1 MNRPREGWFF
11 WKIMFNLFPKDGVF
25 YQLFEKQTEKIDE
38 AAKLLRKLLEE
49 PEKLNEISSRLKELE
64 IEADNVG
71 HEVMDHLRK
80 NFITPM
86 EGEDIDLLRQN
97 LDDIMDFIERSVNRI
112 GLYRIQ
118 PPFPK
123 EIAEYIG
130 VISGAVVEISEGMK
144 ELKNIKKFG
153 PSLQKRCERL
163 NELENVGDDINRKAL
178 GGLMGI
184 QSVSCDKLME
194 VIKLKE
200 IYETL
205 ENAIDCCENVGN
217 MFESILIKNQ

>member
-1 MNRPREGWFF
+1 
-11 WKIMFNLFPKDGVF
+11 MFNLFPKDGIF
-25 YQLFEKQTEKIDE
+25 YELFEKQTEKLNE
-38 AAKLLRKLLEE
+38 AAALLRKLLAD
-49 PEKLNEISSRLKELE
+49 PDKLNEISARLKELE

-112 GLYRIQ
+112 GLYHIQ
-118 PPFPK
+118 TPYPK
-123 EIAEYIG
+123 EIGEYIT
-130 VISGAVVEISEGMK
+130 VISGAVAEINDGMK
-144 ELKNIKKFG
+144 EIKNIKKFG
-153 PSLQKRCERL
+153 TVLQKRCERL

-178 GGLMGI
+178 GGLMGMQNI
-184 QSVSCDKLME
+184 SCEKLLE

-217 MFESILIKNQ
+217 MFESIIIKNQ

>member
-1 MNRPREGWFF
+1 MIN
-11 WKIMFNLFPKDGVF
+11 IFPKDGLF
-25 YQLFEKQTEKIDE
+25 YELFEKQTEKLNE
-38 AAKLLRKLLEE
+38 AASLLRALLED
-49 PEKLNEISSRLKELE
+49 PSRLKEIASKLKELE
-64 IEADNVG
+64 IEADDVG
-71 HEVMDHLRK
+71 HQVMDHLRK

-97 LDDIMDFIERSVNRI
+97 LDDIMDYIERSVNRI
-112 GLYRIQ
+112 GIYRIRA
-118 PPFPK
+118 PFPK
-123 EIAEYIG
+123 EIGEYIG
-130 VISGAVVEISEGMK
+130 VISGAVAEINDGMK

-153 PSLQKRCERL
+153 LILQKRCVRL

-178 GGLMGI
+178 GDLMGM
-184 QSVSCDKLME
+184 QNVTCDKLME

-217 MFESILIKNQ
+217 LFESIIIKSQ

>member
-1 MNRPREGWFF
+1 
-11 WKIMFNLFPKDGVF
+11 MFNIFPKDGIF
-25 YQLFEKQTEKIDE
+25 YQLFEKQTEKLNE
-38 AAKLLRKLLEE
+38 AASLLRKLLAEPGKLEE
-49 PEKLNEISSRLKELE
+49 VSARLKELE
-64 IEADNVG
+64 IEADDVG

-112 GLYRIQ
+112 GIYRIHS
-118 PPFPK
+118 PYPK
-123 EIAEYIG
+123 EIGEYIG
-130 VISGAVVEISEGMK
+130 VISGAVAEINEGMK

-153 PSLQKRCERL
+153 AILQKRCERL
-163 NELENVGDDINRKAL
+163 NELENVGDEINRKAL
-178 GGLMGI
+178 GGLMNAQNI
-184 QSVSCDKLME
+184 SCDKLME